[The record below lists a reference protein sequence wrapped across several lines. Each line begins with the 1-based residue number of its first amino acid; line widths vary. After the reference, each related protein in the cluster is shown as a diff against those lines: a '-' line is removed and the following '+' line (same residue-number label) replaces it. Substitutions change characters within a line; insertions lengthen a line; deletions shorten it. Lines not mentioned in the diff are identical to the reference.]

1 MRGQTGFT
9 LVELMIVATV
19 VSIVAGI
26 AVPNLLSSRAIAN
39 ERAVV
44 ASLRTLA
51 TAQTQA
57 VLRAVVDT
65 DHDGLGEPIGL
76 DQLSGLRILPDGQ
89 MLEPPY
95 LPQSLGTVGANG
107 LIQSRGYLLA
117 MYLPDASG
125 VGQLATAAN
134 AGNVDA
140 DRAETVW
147 SCLAWPVARGRTG
160 TAAFFVN
167 QTGEILVAK
176 GATYDGPSQLPPAGA
191 ALLGGAAN
199 ELAGPLAVDVSGADG
214 NLWRPLR

>member
-26 AVPNLLSSRAIAN
+26 AVPNLLSSRAVAN

-57 VLRAVVDT
+57 VTRAVVDT
-65 DHDGLGEPIGL
+65 DHDGMGEPIGL
-76 DQLSGLRILPDGQ
+76 DQLCGLRMLPDGQ
-89 MLEPPY
+89 MLVPPY

-107 LIQSRGYLLA
+107 LCLSRGYLLA

-140 DRAETVW
+140 DRAEITW
-147 SCLAWPVARGRTG
+147 SCLAWPVTRGRTG
-160 TAAFFVN
+160 TATFFVN

-176 GATYDGPSQLPPAGA
+176 GATYDGPSQVPPAGA
-191 ALLGGAAN
+191 ALLGGAPN

>member
-26 AVPNLLSSRAIAN
+26 AVPNLLSSRAVAN

>member
-19 VSIVAGI
+19 VSIIAGI
-26 AVPNLLSSRAIAN
+26 AVPNLLSSRAVAN

-51 TAQTQA
+51 TVQTQA
-57 VLRAVVDT
+57 VTRVVVDT
-65 DHDGLGEPIGL
+65 DHDGVGEPIGL
-76 DQLSGLRILPDGQ
+76 DQLSGLRMLPDGL

-95 LPQSLGTVGANG
+95 LPQSMGTLGANG
-107 LIQSRGYLLA
+107 LCQSRGYLLA
-117 MYLPDASG
+117 MYLPDTSG

-140 DRAETVW
+140 DGAELAW

-160 TAAFFVN
+160 TATFFVN
-167 QTGEILVAK
+167 QTGEILVAR
-176 GATYDGPSQLPPAGA
+176 GATYDGPSQVPPAGA
-191 ALLGGAAN
+191 ALLGGAAD
-199 ELAGPLAVDVSGADG
+199 ELGGQLALDVPGADG